1 MRWLGGILDSMD
13 LSLNNLGDNKGQGYL
28 ACCSPWVHKELDMT
42 EQLNNN
48 NNKNTNNITFGV
60 DVFPLYI
67 SSVGMDI
74 HSMLSLSPCLK
85 TDKCEAS
92 L

>member
-13 LSLNNLGDNKGQGYL
+13 LSLNNLGDNEGQGYL

-48 NNKNTNNITFGV
+48 NNKKYKQYNVWCG
-60 DVFPLYI
+60 
-67 SSVGMDI
+67 
-74 HSMLSLSPCLK
+74 CLPFIYF
-85 TDKCEAS
+85 
-92 L
+92 